1 MECNDLTD
9 LGTVMQLHQLDG
21 KNKSMRDAEALGV
34 AVRLMN
40 YATSYSAPEPTYR
53 FGGGAIAEDAM
64 IS

>member
-1 MECNDLTD
+1 VVED
-9 LGTVMQLHQLDG
+9 LGTVIQLYQLDG

-34 AVRLMN
+34 AVQLMN
-40 YATSYSAPEPTYR
+40 YATSYSPPERTYR